1 MAYHMYVFRE
11 GSSFGPTSTR
21 PGVTCWQQELER
33 EWKTS
38 KLWGGCS
45 LIQLDYDNV
54 LAQPSILFL
63 SWINKKQI
71 SSTKVFIFMSM
82 QGRIKGGGQ
91 RWQLPRA
98 LRCKGAPRDE
108 IYLFQIKYSFEK
120 FRDSEAIQENNSI
133 LYSYVALSIKG
144 SQQQLIS
151 LQVWL
156 SANFSNP
163 YWIACKYFRFCSM
176 QIYFISLV
184 TFS

>member
-82 QGRIKGGGQ
+82 QGRIKGGGGNGGNCPGPPAA
-91 RWQLPRA
+91 RGP
-98 LRCKGAPRDE
+98 PVM
-108 IYLFQIKYSFEK
+108 K
-120 FRDSEAIQENNSI
+120 FI
-133 LYSYVALSIKG
+133 
-144 SQQQLIS
+144 
-151 LQVWL
+151 
-156 SANFSNP
+156 
-163 YWIACKYFRFCSM
+163 CFR
-176 QIYFISLV
+176 
-184 TFS
+184 

>member
-82 QGRIKGGGQ
+82 QGRIKGGGATVAIAPGPPLQ
-91 RWQLPRA
+91 GGPPWWNLFVSDKILVWKISWFRSDTRKQLYIIF
-98 LRCKGAPRDE
+98 LCC
-108 IYLFQIKYSFEK
+108 IKYQGLTTATDFST
-120 FRDSEAIQENNSI
+120 
-133 LYSYVALSIKG
+133 
-144 SQQQLIS
+144 S
-151 LQVWL
+151 LT
-156 SANFSNP
+156 
-163 YWIACKYFRFCSM
+163 FCH
-176 QIYFISLV
+176 I
-184 TFS
+184 